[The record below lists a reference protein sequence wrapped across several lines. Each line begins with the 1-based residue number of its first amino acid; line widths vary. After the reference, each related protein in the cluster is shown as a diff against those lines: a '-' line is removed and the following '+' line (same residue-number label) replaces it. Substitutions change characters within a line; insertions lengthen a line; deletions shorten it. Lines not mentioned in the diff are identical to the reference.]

1 MKLWL
6 LRPNENLKTTENPWE
21 PWYDKA
27 FGFVVRAET
36 EERARELA
44 NEDGGAETGE
54 ISNNVYRAGGDPWL
68 DPKFSTCMELK
79 SVGVEG
85 VVIVDFKSA

>member
-6 LRPNENLKTTENPWE
+6 IRPREGLQGKDDPWGC
-21 PWYDKA
+21 WYDKA

-44 NEDGGAETGE
+44 AKEK
-54 ISNNVYRAGGDPWL
+54 GDEGKEAWL
-68 DPKFSTCMELK
+68 NSQFSCCEELK
-79 SVGVEG
+79 EMGEEG
-85 VVIVDFKSA
+85 IIISDFHAA